1 MPYLTHPSGVKTFYL
16 DDDYTDPWTPSETIL
31 IHHGF
36 GRQSSFWYKWIPVL
50 SAKYRVIRRDALGH
64 GHSSPAPRGHPKT
77 VESLL
82 EEVVDTL
89 DQLKIDKVHFLG
101 ESTGG
106 IFGEFMAAHYPER
119 LHSLTICASPL
130 AFGPAGQA
138 LISAGYPSVVNT
150 IHELGLKG
158 FGEECAK
165 VLNTGEGKPAGYR
178 DWWFKQFTTATTQG
192 VADYAE
198 VIIRKDFDANLI
210 MDKIKVPLLALAPP
224 DSKLVNLDDQ
234 RRLVETVPNGSL
246 EIVPNAGHEVYLD
259 NADFCQEKFLSFL
272 ASLKK

>member
-16 DDDYTDPWTPSETIL
+16 DDDFTDPWTPSETIL

-36 GRQSSFWYKWIPVL
+36 GRQSSFWYKWAPVL

-64 GHSSPAPRGHPKT
+64 GHSSPAPKGHPKT

-82 EEVVDTL
+82 EEIVDTL
-89 DQLKIDKVHFLG
+89 DQLEIEKVHFLG

-106 IFGEFMAAHYPER
+106 IFGEFFAARYPDR
-119 LHSLTICASPL
+119 ILSLTICASPL
-130 AFGPAGQA
+130 VFGPAGQA
-138 LISAGYPSVVNT
+138 LLSAGYPSIVDT
-150 IHELGLKG
+150 IHALGLKAW
-158 FGEECAK
+158 GEEATK
-165 VLNTGEGKPAGYR
+165 VLKTGEGKPKEYL
-178 DWWFKQFTTATTQG
+178 DWWFEQFTIATTQG

-210 MDKIKVPLLALAPP
+210 MDQIKTPLLALAPA
-224 DSKLVNLDDQ
+224 DSGLISLDDQ
-234 RRLVETVPNGSL
+234 KRLVNTVPNGRL
-246 EIVPNAGHEVYLD
+246 EIVTSGGHEVYLD
-259 NADFCQEKFLSFL
+259 DAEFCQEKFLEFL